1 MQIQVAS
8 LLLIMA
14 SVVLSSVVV
23 GFAVN
28 ITEQTLNTQDNP
40 LIERIQGLQNQ
51 LLNQTDILFNQ
62 LQNITTNETYN
73 QTLPQEP

>member
-8 LLLIMA
+8 LLLITA
-14 SVVLSSVVV
+14 SVVLASVVV

>member
-8 LLLIMA
+8 LLLITA
-14 SVVLSSVVV
+14 SVVLAGVVV

-51 LLNQTDILFNQ
+51 LLNQTNILFNQ

-73 QTLPQEP
+73 QTLPPEP